1 MVDVE
6 HYDTLVAQVAYEFSR
21 KYRMVEV
28 DDVRQQLWLWFYE
41 HPRKVDLWHTLDK
54 KDTVKLIARSLRNAA
69 KDYCQKE
76 KAKATGY
83 NVEDLYYYDK
93 ELLERLLPSVISG
106 DRTAPSLNDLGYTNN
121 KKVASEGNNWFAMV
135 ADIEKAMSK
144 LPEEQYDIIFMRY
157 GDDCTVDTLAK
168 TLSVSVDAARMRVN
182 RAINNLM
189 NYLGGKR
196 PRMER
201 DYTEEEENDA
211 RKAIADHDANS
222 ATDNREDGS
231 EDQGLDVDEGT
242 GEE

>member
-1 MVDVE
+1 MVEVE
-6 HYDTLVAQVAYEFSR
+6 QYDTIVASIAYEFSR
-21 KYRMVEV
+21 KYRMVEA

-41 HPRKVDLWHTLDK
+41 HPRKVELWHTLDK
-54 KDTVKLIARSLRNAA
+54 KDSTKLIAKSLRNAA

-76 KAKATGY
+76 KARAVGY

-135 ADIEKAMSK
+135 ADIEKAIK
-144 LPEEQYDIIFMRY
+144 RLPEEQADIIFKRY
-157 GDDCTVDTLAK
+157 GEDATVESLAK
-168 TLSVSVDAARMRVN
+168 EIGVSVDAARMRVN
-182 RAINNLM
+182 RALNNIM

-196 PRMER
+196 PRREK

-211 RKAIADHDANS
+211 REALTANNGNNPE
-222 ATDNREDGS
+222 DYREDGVES
-231 EDQGLDVDEGT
+231 TGLNLDEST
-242 GEE
+242 EEE

>member
-1 MVDVE
+1 MVEVE
-6 HYDTLVAQVAYEFSR
+6 QYDSLVATIAYEFSR
-21 KYRMVEV
+21 KYRMVEA

-41 HPRKVDLWHTLDK
+41 HPRKVELWHTLDK
-54 KDTVKLIARSLRNAA
+54 KDSTKLVAKSLRNAA

-76 KAKATGY
+76 KARAIGY

-135 ADIEKAMSK
+135 SDIEKAINK
-144 LPEEQYDIIFMRY
+144 LPDEQADIIFKRY
-157 GDDCTVDTLAK
+157 GEDATVESLAK
-168 TLSVSVDAARMRVN
+168 HLGVSVDAARMRVN
-182 RAINNLM
+182 RALNNIM

-196 PRMER
+196 PRRER

-211 RKAIADHDANS
+211 RKALTANDGDNP
-222 ATDNREDGS
+222 TDYREDGEEVS
-231 EDQGLDVDEGT
+231 GLRVDEST
-242 GEE
+242 EEE